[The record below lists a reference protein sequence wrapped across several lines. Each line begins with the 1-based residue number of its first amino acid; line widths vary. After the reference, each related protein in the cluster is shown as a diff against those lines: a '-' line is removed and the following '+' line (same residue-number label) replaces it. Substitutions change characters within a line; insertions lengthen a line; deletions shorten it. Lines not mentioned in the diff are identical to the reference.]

1 MKQTGTIDDITR
13 SGILLANR
21 IRIVIAVLLI
31 LIVGGAAANNPVQ
44 VNIAYFSGLGLF
56 VVLAV
61 ANIIYMRKKKQ
72 GALLQYL
79 TMLIEISI
87 PTLLK
92 SAHAFTDRPFMMFKE
107 VSGMGGYMLFIALT
121 LLPPYR

>member
-31 LIVGGAAANNPVQ
+31 LIVGGAAANNPFQ

-56 VVLAV
+56 IVLAV
-61 ANIIYMRKKKQ
+61 ANIYIHKKEKT
-72 GALLQYL
+72 APCSS
-79 TMLIEISI
+79 T
-87 PTLLK
+87 
-92 SAHAFTDRPFMMFKE
+92 
-107 VSGMGGYMLFIALT
+107 
-121 LLPPYR
+121 